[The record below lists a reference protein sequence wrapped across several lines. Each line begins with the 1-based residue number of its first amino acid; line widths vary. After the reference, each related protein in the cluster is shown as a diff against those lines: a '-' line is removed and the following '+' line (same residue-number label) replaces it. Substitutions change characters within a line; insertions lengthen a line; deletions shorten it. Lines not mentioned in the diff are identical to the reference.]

1 MYLFKAVPWIHMHD
15 RLAKPLLNG
24 TFIYGLSVVAL
35 GLGVALPAWAMPV
48 YKTTGEFGEVKYSQF
63 APNFAP
69 DIGTQVEI
77 IQMRGDGRPSKPGQ
91 FSAPV
96 APPQTNTSTQPK
108 SSFTAPLLSSS
119 GSTTA
124 KNNQAPHPSKTLDP
138 TIQTQCKKLQVNLMH
153 LTTGDEVY
161 TLNAT
166 GQRVYLTAP
175 MIELKRENT
184 EQLLA
189 QYC

>member
-1 MYLFKAVPWIHMHD
+1 MA
-15 RLAKPLLNG
+15 
-24 TFIYGLSVVAL
+24 AL

-48 YKTTGEFGEVKYSQF
+48 YKTTGEFGEVKYSQ
-63 APNFAP
+63 FAP

-124 KNNQAPHPSKTLDP
+124 KNNQAPPLP
-138 TIQTQCKKLQVNLMH
+138 RLWTQPFRPNVKSCKL
-153 LTTGDEVY
+153 
-161 TLNAT
+161 
-166 GQRVYLTAP
+166 
-175 MIELKRENT
+175 I
-184 EQLLA
+184 
-189 QYC
+189 